1 MKCSKCGQEL
11 SDNANFC
18 RKCGSPTIR
27 NKSYLV
33 QRARENDQEALA
45 EIYRISSPA
54 VYRAIRILIKDE
66 DTVYDILQDT
76 YIKGFTRLDQLQN
89 PERLVPWFK
98 MIANNLAKDWLK
110 KSKPI
115 FFTDMSGGEEL
126 GDISFEESIEDE
138 RTDLNPEIAM
148 DEKEVRRLVMEILD
162 QLPEDQRMVIAMFY
176 YEEMSV
182 KDIAEVLGV
191 SENTVKSRL
200 SYGRKKIKEQVLDL
214 EKRGTKLYSLAPFVF
229 FLYLLGKVDKV
240 SAEPLAEKA
249 FPAIME
255 SCFGKK
261 FECTDIS
268 YSEDEMKNR
277 SEGGNSEEHL
287 AGENVETAKTDTVGT
302 ASKATAKTA
311 GTVAGTA
318 AKHAGLKIAAV
329 VLAGIAGAG
338 GITYGVMKNTDRF
351 PFVHEQESDTQKKDN
366 SSKEKKKETEK
377 KETSTTPTEIPTKT
391 PVSEKTPTEAPKLSE
406 KEIYKTFYDGY
417 VKDEKLQVIQ
427 NGFSAD
433 YDFNTGYQNDLLLS
447 AYMEDFGG
455 DGKEEL
461 LLVRTK
467 AKQKSDD
474 SSNYT
479 EVERPIYLDLYG
491 TDGQK
496 AVLRQELEMPN
507 TDVNMYLDSVRE
519 QMEVQNRN
527 NAFYLYRYGM
537 WTPGHGASDYFS
549 TFIKITDTNMV
560 QECDLRYCFGDSYG
574 SCEINGQ
581 DFYTGNTDT
590 DTGKIQQQLQPYGME
605 AFKELT
611 GSCILDLRREVD
623 LYAQTYTQTDNFTVQ
638 NCFASETASAQTAST
653 PAPTQE
659 AAGQQGA
666 TEYYATMLNHQTGGL
681 SENGQYWMPGATQVE
696 YNADADTITFYASFS
711 KSNSTP
717 FEFSEENFVEYGQR
731 TFQLTSDTE
740 YYGNEQDDYY
750 PWTKESA
757 VNGCV
762 RLNGLQVLLKV
773 VDGKVETM
781 TFYS

>member
-18 RKCGSPTIR
+18 RRCGSPTMR

-54 VYRAIRILIKDE
+54 VYRAIRVLIKDE

-126 GDISFEESIEDE
+126 EDISFEESIEDE
-138 RTDLNPEIAM
+138 RTDLNPEMAM

-162 QLPEDQRMVIAMFY
+162 QLPEDQRMVIGMFY

-182 KDIAEVLGV
+182 RDISEILGV

-261 FECTDIS
+261 FEHTDTS
-268 YSEDEMKNR
+268 YSEDEIKNG
-277 SEGGNSEEHL
+277 SDDGKPEDHL
-287 AGENVETAKTDTVGT
+287 SGENTETVKPDAAGT

-311 GTVAGTA
+311 GTVAGTT

-338 GITYGVMKNTDRF
+338 GITYGVMKNTNRL
-351 PFVHEQESDTQKKDN
+351 PFVHEQKSETQKKDN

-391 PVSEKTPTEAPKLSE
+391 PVPEKTPTEAPKLSE
-406 KEIYKTFYDGY
+406 KEIYKNFYDGY

-433 YDFNTGYQNDLLLS
+433 YDFNTGYQNDLVLS

-467 AKQKSDD
+467 AKQKSKD

-491 TDGQK
+491 IDGQK

-590 DTGKIQQQLQPYGME
+590 DLGKIQEQLQPYGME
-605 AFKELT
+605 AFQELT
-611 GSCILDLRREVD
+611 GSCILDLRREAD
-623 LYAQTYTQTDNFTVQ
+623 LYAPTYTQTDNFTVQ
-638 NCFASETASAQTAST
+638 NCFASETASVQVT
-653 PAPTQE
+653 PTSVPTQE
-659 AAGQQGA
+659 SSGQQGA

-711 KSNSTP
+711 KSDSTP

-740 YYGNEQDDYY
+740 YYGNEQDDYAS
-750 PWTKESA
+750 WTKESA
-757 VNGCV
+757 VNTCV
-762 RLNGLQVLLKV
+762 SLNGLQVLLKV